1 MVKVIMNEKE
11 IARALTRLSHE
22 IVERYKGID
31 NLVLLGIET
40 RGVPLANRLGKK
52 IASFEGEIPVET
64 LNISGYRDDAKR
76 SEELA
81 SVGPDLTGKKVI
93 LVDDVLYTGRTT
105 RAALDACVDLGR
117 PAEIALAVLV
127 DRGHREFPI
136 KADFV
141 GKNIPTSKDEEVD
154 VFLAEVDNKDEVI
167 IQ

>member
-11 IARALTRLSHE
+11 ISRALTRLGHE
-22 IVERYKGID
+22 IVERYKGIN
-31 NLVLLGIET
+31 NLVLVGIET
-40 RGVPLANRLGKK
+40 RGVPLANRLGEK
-52 IASFEGEIPVET
+52 ISEIEGSIPVESI
-64 LNISGYRDDAKR
+64 NIENYRDDAENSMVQTSGK
-76 SEELA
+76 
-81 SVGPDLTGKKVI
+81 VDLTGRKVI

-136 KADFV
+136 RADFV
-141 GKNIPTSKDEEVD
+141 GKNIPTAKEEEV
-154 VFLAEVDNKDEVI
+154 VVHLKEVDGQEEVL